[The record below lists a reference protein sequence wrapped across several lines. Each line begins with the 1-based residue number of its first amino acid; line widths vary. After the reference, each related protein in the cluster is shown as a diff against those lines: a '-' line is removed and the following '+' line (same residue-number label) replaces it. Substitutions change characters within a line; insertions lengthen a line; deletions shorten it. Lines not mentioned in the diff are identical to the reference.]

1 MKVIRPLICSVTCAL
16 VGACD
21 ARTDAIVQPSPI
33 APDVASVATDRF
45 SDWAEPVNVGPI
57 VNSPFTDFT
66 PELSRDGLSLYF
78 SSNRPG
84 GFGLTDLYVARR
96 AGPDQPWGQPI
107 NLGAAINTSRPE
119 AAPHLSRDGHRLY
132 FASGRPGGL
141 GSNDIWVSWRSNPN
155 DDFAWETPVNLGPGV
170 NTSGF
175 EGGMTLRLPE
185 LYVASDR
192 ADPGPDHPLAI
203 YLSVIGPDGTFGP
216 AVLVTELSSTGN
228 DLRPTIRFDGRELFL
243 SSARAGSAAGSQDIW
258 VSTRAAF
265 GAPWTVPVNVGPL
278 VNTEYNEVQPSL
290 SADGRI
296 LLFASDRPGGS
307 GGADLYMTTREI
319 GGH

>member
-1 MKVIRPLICSVTCAL
+1 MKAIHLLICSATCSL
-16 VGACD
+16 TGACK
-21 ARTDAIVQPSPI
+21 AATDAVPQQGLIT
-33 APDVASVATDRF
+33 PDVASAAADRF
-45 SDWAEPVNVGPI
+45 SDWSVPVNLGPVI
-57 VNSPFTDFT
+57 NSPFTDFT

-96 AGPDQPWGQPI
+96 AGPHQPWGQPV
-107 NLGAAINTSRPE
+107 NLGGVINTPATE
-119 AAPHLSRDGHRLY
+119 AAPHLSRDGHQLY
-132 FASGRPGGL
+132 FATRRPGGL
-141 GSNDIWVSWRSNPN
+141 GAADIWVSWRSDPN
-155 DDFAWETPVNLGPGV
+155 DDFAWEAPVNLGPGV
-170 NTSGF
+170 NSSGF

-203 YLSVIGPDGTFGP
+203 YLSVLGPNGAFGP

-243 SSARAGSAAGSQDIW
+243 SSARDGSTAGSQDIW
-258 VSTRAAF
+258 VATRSAF
-265 GAPWTVPVNVGPL
+265 GVPWTTPVNLGPP

-307 GGADLYMTTREI
+307 GGADLYMATREI

>member
-1 MKVIRPLICSVTCAL
+1 MKAARMLIYAATYALTSACGPGALAVLPL
-16 VGACD
+16 G
-21 ARTDAIVQPSPI
+21 
-33 APDVASVATDRF
+33 SVAADETALASDRF
-45 SDWAEPVNVGPI
+45 SEWSAAVDLGPV
-57 VNSPFTDFT
+57 VNSPSTDFT

-84 GFGLTDLYVARR
+84 GFGLTDLYVAHR
-96 AGPDQPWGQPI
+96 AGRDEPWGPPV
-107 NLGAAINTSRPE
+107 NLGAVINTAKPE
-119 AAPHLSRDGHRLY
+119 AGPHLSRDGHRLY

-141 GSNDIWVSWRSNPN
+141 GANDIWVSRRSDPN
-155 DDFAWETPVNLGPGV
+155 DDFGWEAPVNLGPGV
-170 NTSGF
+170 NSSGF

-192 ADPGPDHPLAI
+192 ANPGPDHPLHI
-203 YLSVIGPDGTFGP
+203 YLSVIGPDGAFGP
-216 AVLVTELSSTGN
+216 AVLVVGLSSAGN

-243 SSARAGSAAGSQDIW
+243 SSDRAGSAGGSQDIW

-265 GAPWTVPVNVGPL
+265 GAPWTPPVNLGAP
-278 VNTEYNEVQPSL
+278 VNTQYNEVQPSL

-307 GGADLYMTTREI
+307 GGADLYMATREM
-319 GGH
+319 GKR

>member
-1 MKVIRPLICSVTCAL
+1 MKVIRLLVCGVACAL
-16 VGACD
+16 MGACD
-21 ARTDAIVQPSPI
+21 ARTDAFLPPGPLLADEV
-33 APDVASVATDRF
+33 SVGADHF
-45 SDWAEPVNVGPI
+45 SDWSTPVNLGPL

-84 GFGLTDLYVARR
+84 GFGLTDLYAARR
-96 AGPDQPWGQPI
+96 IAPDQPWGPPV
-107 NLGAAINTSRPE
+107 NLGAVINTSRPE
-119 AAPHLSRDGHRLY
+119 AGPHLSRDGHRLY
-132 FASGRPGGL
+132 FGSGRPGGL
-141 GSNDIWVSWRSNPN
+141 GANDIWVSWRSDPN
-155 DDFAWETPVNLGPGV
+155 DDLAWEAPVNLGPAV
-170 NTSGF
+170 NSSGF

-192 ADPGPDHPLAI
+192 ADPGPDHPLHI
-203 YLSVIGPDGTFGP
+203 YLSVIGPDGAFGP
-216 AVLVTELSSTGN
+216 AALVPELSSDGN

-243 SSARAGSAAGSQDIW
+243 SSNRTGSAGGSQDIW
-258 VSTRAAF
+258 VSTRPAF
-265 GAPWTVPVNVGPL
+265 GAPWTTPINVGAT

-307 GGADLYMTTREI
+307 GGADLYVTTRTR
-319 GGH
+319 

>member
-1 MKVIRPLICSVTCAL
+1 MKGIHLLICSATCAL
-16 VGACD
+16 AGACN
-21 ARTDAIVQPSPI
+21 AATDAIPQLGPI
-33 APDVASVATDRF
+33 APDMASAAAARF
-45 SDWAEPVNVGPI
+45 SDWSAPVNLGPV
-57 VNSPFTDFT
+57 VNSPFRDQT

-96 AGPDQPWGQPI
+96 ASPDEPWGPPV
-107 NLGAAINTSRPE
+107 NLGGVINTSATE
-119 AAPHLSRDGHRLY
+119 GAPHLSRDGHRLY
-132 FASGRPGGL
+132 FATGRPDGL
-141 GSNDIWVSWRSNPN
+141 GSNDIWVSWRSDPN
-155 DDFAWETPVNLGPGV
+155 DDFAWETPVNLGAGV
-170 NTSGF
+170 NSSGF

-203 YLSVIGPDGTFGP
+203 YLSVIGPDGTFGA

-243 SSARAGSAAGSQDIW
+243 SSARPGSAAGSQDIW
-258 VSTRAAF
+258 VATRPAF
-265 GAPWTVPVNVGPL
+265 GVPWTVPVNLGPS
-278 VNTEYNEVQPSL
+278 VNTIYNEVQPSL

-307 GGADLYMTTREI
+307 GGADLYMATRDR
-319 GGH
+319 GGP